1 MAFPSEITDLS
12 RLCIHTQT
20 NRPWDLEQCVQA
32 YHRAGIRGISIWRHL
47 LEKTALDHASSVLK
61 DHDMEVV
68 SLVRGGFF
76 ASVDKKIRKEA
87 IYENMRA
94 VEEAAQIGAPL
105 LVLVC
110 GADPEQSL
118 DHSREQIREGIVEL
132 LPVAEEAGVKM
143 AIEPLHPMYAAD
155 RSAII
160 TLEQANDLME
170 SIASDHVGAA
180 VDLFH
185 LWWDPHL
192 EREIRRCGSMD
203 KLFAFHICDW
213 KHGMND
219 MLNDRGIMGEGCI
232 DVKKIR
238 GWVESAGFSGY
249 HEVEIFSDQY
259 WAMDQEAYLQLII
272 QAYLI
277 NT

>member
-20 NRPWDLEQCVQA
+20 NRPWDLEQCVSA

-47 LEKTALDHASSVLK
+47 LEKTTLQHASSVLQ

-76 ASVDKKIRKEA
+76 ASADKKVRKDAIFGNMQALDEA
-87 IYENMRA
+87 E
-94 VEEAAQIGAPL
+94 QIGTPL

-110 GADPEQSL
+110 GADPEQSP
-118 DHSREQIREGIVEL
+118 DQSREQIREGILEI
-132 LPVAEEAGVKM
+132 LPVAEKAGIKM

-160 TLEQANDLME
+160 TLEQANDVTA
-170 SIASDHVGAA
+170 SIASEYVGVA

-192 EREIRRCGSMD
+192 ETEIKRCGSMD

-213 KHGMND
+213 KPGMDD

-232 DVKKIR
+232 NVKQIR
-238 GWVESAGFSGY
+238 GWMESAGFRGY
-249 HEVEIFSDQY
+249 HEVEIFSDRY
-259 WAMDQEAYLQLII
+259 WAMDQAAYLQIII
-272 QAYLI
+272 QAYLN